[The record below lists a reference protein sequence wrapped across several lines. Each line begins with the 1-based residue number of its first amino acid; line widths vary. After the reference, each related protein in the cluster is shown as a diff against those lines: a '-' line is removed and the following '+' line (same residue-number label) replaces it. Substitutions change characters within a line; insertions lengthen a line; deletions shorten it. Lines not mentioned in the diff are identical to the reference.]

1 VAGARKRPN
10 LPFSVLQYRW
20 RSSRHSSGW
29 FIMHDLQHDAVLMQ
43 FNRLI
48 EELIRGSLNRSSF
61 QPWEVEILVDMVRC
75 TLPGAS
81 RRVTM
86 LREYQNAVQQR
97 IREGAQVPPKLSEY
111 LQLKGKSSNLAR
123 RAQA

>member
-1 VAGARKRPN
+1 
-10 LPFSVLQYRW
+10 
-20 RSSRHSSGW
+20 
-29 FIMHDLQHDAVLMQ
+29 MHDLQHDAVLMQ

>member
-1 VAGARKRPN
+1 
-10 LPFSVLQYRW
+10 
-20 RSSRHSSGW
+20 
-29 FIMHDLQHDAVLMQ
+29 MHELEQDAVLMQ
-43 FNRLI
+43 FDRLI

-75 TLPGAS
+75 KLPGAS

-111 LQLKGKSSNLAR
+111 LRLKGKSSNFAR
-123 RAQA
+123 RAPV